1 MAGSIL
7 LLLLLTAALA
17 IGGSLWYSHR
27 RRNARRLYRFALEQA
42 LADGALSTEEIEELA
57 RIREDSNI
65 RPEEVRMVARSIYR
79 RALRSAMSDAR
90 LTPDEDELLAR
101 LQDMLGLSE
110 SDLGDDVEKLA
121 RLRLLARVENGDLP
135 TVDSPIALVPHET
148 CHWVVQA
155 ALAERIGQQRR
166 GPVEI
171 AGIQQR
177 VTARTPFN
185 AAGRREALRPNE
197 EILPVDLGMFV
208 VTSRRAIF
216 QGARRN
222 VTVPHARLDSI
233 TLYEDG
239 LRLSESDDNV
249 RGYILVDDAEVTS
262 AILLHAARHRR
273 EEIRPVRG
281 RSA

>member
-1 MAGSIL
+1 MDRSIPL
-7 LLLLLTAALA
+7 LLLLAAA
-17 IGGSLWYSHR
+17 IVIGGSLWYSHR
-27 RRNARRLYRFALEQA
+27 RRNARRLYRSALERA
-42 LADGALSTEEIEELA
+42 LADGSLSPEEIEELD
-57 RIREDSNI
+57 RIREDRDI
-65 RPEEVRMVARSIYR
+65 GPEEVRMVGRSIYR
-79 RALRSAMSDAR
+79 RALAAALSDSR
-90 LTPDEDELLAR
+90 LSPEEDESLAR
-101 LQDMLGLSE
+101 LQSQLGLSE
-110 SDLGDDVEKLA
+110 RDLGDDIETLA
-121 RLRLLARVENGDLP
+121 RLRLLARVESGELP
-135 TVDSPIALVPHET
+135 TVDTPVALVPHET

-166 GPVEI
+166 GPIEI
-171 AGIQQR
+171 AGITQR
-177 VTARTPFN
+177 VVGQTPFD

-222 VTVPHARLDSI
+222 VTVPHARLDTI

-262 AILLHAARHRR
+262 AILLQAARRR
-273 EEIRPVRG
+273 RDEIKPAHD